1 MAEPIPSELATKA
14 DIQELKET
22 FTKEIKESKEAF
34 TKEIHDLT
42 VIITGNG
49 APEKG
54 FIIRL
59 DRLEQWQKQV
69 NWGMVLIGGAA
80 LLNAID
86 LLWTLISHGGKLI
99 GP

>member
-1 MAEPIPSELATKA
+1 MTEPAPNELATKA
-14 DIQELKET
+14 DIQEL
-22 FTKEIKESKEAF
+22 KEAF

-69 NWGMVLIGGAA
+69 NWGMVLVISTAI
-80 LLNAID
+80 LNGIN
-86 LLWTLISHGGKLI
+86 LLWTYISHGGKLFA
-99 GP
+99 P